1 MTAAAGSQRQNLAR
15 DELQQLLV
23 GKSHSF
29 EDGNP
34 QEVQRWD
41 MRSNGLVYYNS
52 QAVGRAGTNGAG
64 RWELK
69 DDGSLCVRFN
79 AAAPMQPNQA
89 RRPESGCWQFH
100 RDGQKLIRTTSVGT
114 PGLPQVEITV
124 R

>member
-1 MTAAAGSQRQNLAR
+1 M
-15 DELQQLLV
+15 V
-23 GKSHSF
+23 GRSHSF

-41 MRSNGLVYYNS
+41 LRSSGLIYYNS
-52 QAVGRAGTNGAG
+52 QAVGRAGANGSG

-79 AAAPMQPNQA
+79 AAPPLQPNQA
-89 RRPESGCWQFH
+89 RRPDSGCWQFY
-100 RDGQKLIRTTSVGT
+100 REGQRLIRASSAGT
-114 PGLPQVEITV
+114 PGLPQVEINL